1 ISNLENSRFFLLPAS
16 KCRVLCYNRHNI
28 YIWKGRIRMASTTNI
43 YRVEPLRTQEEIEEM
58 KLALKR
64 GNKGLPKRRD
74 LAERDVLL
82 FLVGINTGL
91 RVNDLVRLKVGDVR
105 SQKTFTIREG
115 KTRKKRE
122 IYLHMLQQEMQQYT
136 ATKHDHDF
144 LYPSQKGTEAI
155 STTQVYRVLT
165 DAANLLGEKTLG
177 LIRCGRPLAIIT
189 TSNLKMWRCCR
200 KSFITQHRI
209 SRSVISVYARM

>member
-1 ISNLENSRFFLLPAS
+1 
-16 KCRVLCYNRHNI
+16 
-28 YIWKGRIRMASTTNI
+28 MAPTTNM

-64 GNKGLPKRRD
+64 GNKGLPKRRY
-74 LAERDVLL
+74 LANRDILL

-122 IYLHMLQQEMQQYT
+122 IYLHMLQREIQQYT
-136 ATKHDHDF
+136 TKKHDQDF
-144 LYPSQKGTEAI
+144 LFPSQKGTEAI

-165 DAANLLGEKTLG
+165 DAADLLGREDIGTHTMRKTFGYHHYKQFKDVAMLQEIFHHAAPNITKRYIGIRQDDIHASLADFRLG
-177 LIRCGRPLAIIT
+177 
-189 TSNLKMWRCCR
+189 
-200 KSFITQHRI
+200 
-209 SRSVISVYARM
+209 